1 MCLKRFILTLKKKQ
15 EIWDTSRKVQ
25 CTLADKFSK
34 YVTWSPVSV
43 DMLDVVT
50 GRPNSGRNDID
61 CWMDI
66 LQGIYPNVKLNS
78 IKLSSNLMIYFV
90 FKNDRLH
97 R

>member
-1 MCLKRFILTLKKKQ
+1 M
-15 EIWDTSRKVQ
+15 Q

-78 IKLSSNLMIYFV
+78 IKLSSNLMIYFF
-90 FKNDRLH
+90 FK
-97 R
+97 

>member
-1 MCLKRFILTLKKKQ
+1 M
-15 EIWDTSRKVQ
+15 Q

-66 LQGIYPNVKLNS
+66 LQGIYPNVKLNL
-78 IKLSSNLMIYFV
+78 IQLSSI
-90 FKNDRLH
+90 FKLDDLFFFLNNRLH